1 MEENTF
7 EEYQKEKKIIVSFS
21 IRKKT
26 KERLIE
32 YKLKKKMSSL
42 SPMVDIIL
50 TVFLDNEEK
59 EEKK

>member
-1 MEENTF
+1 LEENTF